1 MMVHKRFNIEPSS
14 SVAWHGSVHLVK
26 GIHNLK
32 VIHLIKCYDALGG
45 PGEKVYMIHKTIG
58 VFMRDETRG
67 RSVFFYYFI
76 VLWSDIMLFIR
87 LPEEMKL

>member
-1 MMVHKRFNIEPSS
+1 M
-14 SVAWHGSVHLVK
+14 HLVK

-32 VIHLIKCYDALGG
+32 VIHLIKCYDAHGG